1 MSMTV
6 EAKFEHE
13 PISLEVIAYVE
24 KYIELDAN
32 QKICNNY
39 KYTILPVKV
48 QKSTWGN
55 EITEKVDWMVE
66 ESFDLVRSYQW
77 P

>member
-39 KYTILPVKV
+39 KYCSGIVNLAT
-48 QKSTWGN
+48 
-55 EITEKVDWMVE
+55 
-66 ESFDLVRSYQW
+66 
-77 P
+77 